1 MAPPPSIRII
11 GSEFGRFPEAVRL
24 NSSIRRGAT
33 LLRAT
38 LDIAW
43 PEPEARGALS
53 ILERLLTGFSP
64 SFRLHECRGP
74 HAYHVFADG
83 RKAASAD
90 GGRPATAAGASGR
103 SNGFEGSL
111 ALAHL
116 IEHVAIDFVCR
127 ITGQRRCSG
136 VTGAL
141 RFPAD
146 RYHLMLECPDR
157 LSGRLA
163 LGLAVSVLMAG
174 LAGRPPGGAE
184 RDLLRAARVVFEH
197 PERPYT
203 PPAVARTLDW
213 TEERAARA
221 LEALQDLGYIASR
234 DWNINTSGCPEYR
247 LSTAGASML

>member
-1 MAPPPSIRII
+1 MALPPSIRII

-43 PEPEARGALS
+43 PETDARDALS
-53 ILERLLTGFSP
+53 MLERLLTAFST

-74 HAYHVFADG
+74 HGYHVFTDG
-83 RKAASAD
+83 RKVASPAA
-90 GGRPATAAGASGR
+90 GTPAPAAAGAR

-141 RFPAD
+141 RFPAG
-146 RYHLMLECPDR
+146 RFHLLLECPDR
-157 LSGRLA
+157 QSGRLA

-174 LAGRPPGGAE
+174 LAGRPPGGDE
-184 RDLLRAARVVFEH
+184 RDLMRAARIVFEH
-197 PERPYT
+197 PERPLT

-213 TEERAARA
+213 TAERAGRA
-221 LEALQDLGYIASR
+221 LESLRDLGYVDSR
-234 DWNINTSGCPEYR
+234 NWSVNMSGCPEYR
-247 LSTAGASML
+247 LAAGGTAAP